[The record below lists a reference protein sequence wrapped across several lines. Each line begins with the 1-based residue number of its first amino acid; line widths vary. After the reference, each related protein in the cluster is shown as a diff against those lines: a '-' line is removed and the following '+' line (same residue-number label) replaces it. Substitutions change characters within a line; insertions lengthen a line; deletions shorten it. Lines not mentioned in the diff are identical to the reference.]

1 MKVIDALRDVALA
14 HGRGCE
20 HPLCLEDRD
29 TGDAEIR
36 AALDKDGAVFV
47 NERAKTT
54 VIESD
59 LMLKQGQVFI
69 GDKDSKFAAPEG
81 KRVTVKLAD
90 GVMFEG
96 GTWKGVD
103 FDLRGCRHFIFRR
116 VWTEDC
122 RVLTDGAEEC
132 VIEYL
137 ETAAPTPKQVFEI
150 IPDPTTDDFVQ
161 HTDWL
166 RPNGLRGFENVS
178 GVSREQIRVLTTKL
192 PNHQTT

>member
-1 MKVIDALRDVALA
+1 MKVIDALKDVELSY
-14 HGRGCE
+14 GRGCE

-36 AALDKDGAVFV
+36 AALEKDGAVFV

-54 VIESD
+54 VIEGD
-59 LMLKQGQVFI
+59 LALKKGQIFI

-137 ETAAPTPKQVFEI
+137 ETAAPTPKQIFEI
-150 IPDPTTDDFVQ
+150 
-161 HTDWL
+161 
-166 RPNGLRGFENVS
+166 RPL
-178 GVSREQIRVLTTKL
+178 
-192 PNHQTT
+192 

>member
-1 MKVIDALRDVALA
+1 M
-14 HGRGCE
+14 
-20 HPLCLEDRD
+20 
-29 TGDAEIR
+29 
-36 AALDKDGAVFV
+36 FV

-54 VIESD
+54 VLESD
-59 LMLKQGQVFI
+59 LVLKKGQIFI

-81 KRVTVKLAD
+81 KRITVKLAD

-116 VWTEDC
+116 VWMEDC

-137 ETAAPTPKQVFEI
+137 TSPNPTPKQIFEI
-150 IPDPTTDDFVQ
+150 
-161 HTDWL
+161 
-166 RPNGLRGFENVS
+166 RPL
-178 GVSREQIRVLTTKL
+178 
-192 PNHQTT
+192 